1 MDPVRKARSDS
12 WWAALPEEEAWE
24 IFEKRRRLPWHAVA
38 KWLREAKGLDV
49 SRRALERFEAWMRPQ
64 VASRRVE
71 LAVLARNEARDLAAA
86 AGARE
91 DVANAFLAMASE
103 IALRTEDPSAAG
115 EWMRMF
121 ADVVKA
127 AQKDAQLKQH
137 AEDSRF
143 AREKFEFDAAKAVL
157 EKAAS
162 LRAISAD
169 NDLSADAKIA
179 AVRTELFGEAA
190 G

>member
-1 MDPVRKARSDS
+1 MDALRKARSDS

-38 KWLREAKGLDV
+38 KWLRESKGLDV
-49 SRRALERFEAWMRPQ
+49 SRRALERFESWMRPQ

-103 IALRTEDPSAAG
+103 IALRTEDPKAAS

-137 AEDSRF
+137 AEDSRLE
-143 AREKFEFDAAKAVL
+143 REKFEAAEKREAAAK
-157 EKAAS
+157 
-162 LRAISAD
+162 SALGD
-169 NDLSADAKIA
+169 AKLTDEAKIA
-179 AVRTELFGEAA
+179 KMKEIFG
-190 G
+190 

>member
-1 MDPVRKARSDS
+1 MEALRKARSDS
-12 WWAALPEEEAWE
+12 WWASLPEEEAWE
-24 IFEKRRRLPWHAVA
+24 IFEKRKRLPWHAVA
-38 KWLREAKGLDV
+38 KWLRESKGLDV

-127 AQKDAQLKQH
+127 AQKDAELKLRGASQ
-137 AEDSRF
+137 ALD
-143 AREKFEFDAAKAVL
+143 REKFEAAEKREAAAKGTLAD
-157 EKAAS
+157 
-162 LRAISAD
+162 SALTD
-169 NDLSADAKIA
+169 EDKVARMKEI
-179 AVRTELFGEAA
+179 FG
-190 G
+190 